1 MKLGI
6 GLGNA
11 KVSSGVFSPSD
22 SSNLELWYKN
32 GVGNATTGWTDSA
45 SGATHTGLAPFGHE
59 AVQVSGGGVELS
71 SANGGDYFDFTQI
84 EISGT
89 FTMLWVIEMSAYT
102 SQNTIFSANQSNWI
116 EHQTEGQVRL
126 KLGNASNVLQFTN
139 SGHFATGEKY
149 IITLSRDSS
158 GLFTM
163 HKNGDLLSQTS
174 SQTNTLDFIIDT
186 LGIRNDNDR
195 AFDGDIYEVLVYS
208 TEKTG
213 TDLQNIHSYLTTK
226 FSL

>member
-45 SGATHTGLAPFGHE
+45 SGATHTGLAPSGHE
-59 AVQVSGGGVELS
+59 ARNADAGGVQLS
-71 SANGGDYFDFTQI
+71 SSSGGDYFDFT
-84 EISGT
+84 ELSFEDE
-89 FTMLWVIEMSAYT
+89 FTMMWVVLLDAYT
-102 SQNTIFSANQSNWI
+102 SQNTIFSANLNNWI
-116 EHQTEGQVRL
+116 EHQNENQIRM
-126 KLGNASNVLQFTN
+126 KLGGTVSIMSAEESFSINERFL
-139 SGHFATGEKY
+139 
-149 IITLSRDSS
+149 ITLTRDSE
-158 GLFTM
+158 GNMNLY
-163 HKNGDLLSQTS
+163 KNGS
-174 SQTNTLDFIIDT
+174 SVANATNTLALVIDT

-195 AFDGDIYEVLVYS
+195 AFDGRVYEVLVYS

-213 TDLQNIHSYLTTK
+213 ADLGNIHSHLLTK

>member
-45 SGATHTGLAPFGHE
+45 EGATHTGLAPSGNE
-59 AVQVSGGGVELS
+59 AVQVSGGGVQLS
-71 SANGGDYFDFTQI
+71 SDGDGDYFDFTKLD
-84 EISGT
+84 ISGA
-89 FTMLWVIEMSAYT
+89 FTMLWVVEISAYT
-102 SQNTIFSANQSNWI
+102 SQNTIFSADQSNWI
-116 EHQTEGQVRL
+116 EHQTADQVRL
-126 KLGNASNVLQFTN
+126 KLGGTVATLIFTAGDN
-139 SGHFATGEKY
+139 FTTGEKF
-149 IITLSRDSS
+149 IITLSRDSV
-158 GLFTM
+158 GDVIIY
-163 HKNGDLLSQTS
+163 KNGDLLELS
-174 SQTNTLDFIIDT
+174 SPVANTTDFFIDT

-195 AFDGDIYEVLVYS
+195 AFDGDMYEVLVYS

>member
-45 SGATHTGLAPFGHE
+45 SGATHTGLAPSGHE
-59 AVQVSGGGVELS
+59 ARNVADGGVQLS
-71 SANGGDYFDFTQI
+71 SSSGGDYFDFT
-84 EISGT
+84 ELSLEDE
-89 FTMLWVIEMSAYT
+89 FTIMWVVEMDAYT
-102 SQNTIFSANQSNWI
+102 SQNTIFSSNINNWI
-116 EHQTEGQVRL
+116 EHQNENQMRVRL
-126 KLGNASNVLQFTN
+126 GGTVSIISAEASFSINEEFL
-139 SGHFATGEKY
+139 
-149 IITLSRDSS
+149 ITLTRDSE
-158 GLFTM
+158 GNMNLY
-163 HKNGDLLSQTS
+163 KNGS
-174 SQTNTLDFIIDT
+174 SIGNTTNTSALVIDT

-195 AFDGDIYEVLVYS
+195 AFDGKVYEVLVYS

-213 TDLQNIHSYLTTK
+213 TDLGNIHSHLTTK